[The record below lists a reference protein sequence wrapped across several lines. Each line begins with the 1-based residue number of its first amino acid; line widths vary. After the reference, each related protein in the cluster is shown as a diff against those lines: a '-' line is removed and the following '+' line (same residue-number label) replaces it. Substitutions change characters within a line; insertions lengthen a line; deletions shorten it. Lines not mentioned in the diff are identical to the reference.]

1 MMIDFKTDMQQYFTK
16 EMEVIKKLDI
26 NELNAAMN
34 AIYDAWQREA
44 VIYVFGNGGS
54 SATASHMVCDFN
66 KGISDGHEKKFRLQ
80 CLNDNM
86 PIISAIANDISYDDV
101 FSYQLEKILRTDDL
115 IVAISGS
122 GNSKNIMKAVEY
134 AKQIGT
140 KIVGI
145 TGYDGG
151 KLKKIAN
158 YSMHVPINDMQ
169 IAEDIHMI
177 FDHMM
182 MHIFSCHRRDIIDP

>member
-1 MMIDFKTDMQQYFTK
+1 MMIDFKTDMQQYFTR
-16 EMEVIKKLDI
+16 EMEVIKNLDI
-26 NELNAAMN
+26 NELNSAMN

-66 KGISDGHEKKFRLQ
+66 KGISDGHAKKFRLQ